1 LPAPPGRNSETVDCA
16 ELKPIRAI
24 VARVVAIIFDI
35 IRIYEGNVVWVS
47 CCQRECGR
55 KVINE

>member
-35 IRIYEGNVVWVS
+35 IRIYEGNVGSLGKLLSKRVWKK
-47 CCQRECGR
+47 GD
-55 KVINE
+55 